1 MAEAKPHGTLKL
13 EMRAKST
20 SQASPENL
28 RTHIVPSRET
38 RLQRRDRTLQIVDR
52 LEELYPDADCS
63 LRFKNP
69 FELLI
74 STILSAQCTD
84 KRVNL
89 VTQDLFKRWPNP
101 QKMAAA
107 SISELENAV
116 KTTGFFRAK
125 AKNIQGCCRKLVE
138 QFKGNIPQTV
148 EELTSLPGVGRKTAN
163 VVLGSAFGLAEGIVV
178 DTHVGRISRRL
189 ALTKAKD
196 AVRAERDL
204 VRDIPRNHWV
214 AISHRLIQ
222 HGRGTCLARK
232 PRCAGCGL
240 EDLCPRVGLP
250 RDLKNSH

>member
-1 MAEAKPHGTLKL
+1 MQRKK
-13 EMRAKST
+13 RA
-20 SQASPENL
+20 
-28 RTHIVPSRET
+28 
-38 RLQRRDRTLQIVDR
+38 LQIVDR

-63 LRFKNP
+63 LRFNNP

-74 STILSAQCTD
+74 ATILSAQCTD

-89 VTQDLFKRWPNP
+89 VTRDLFKQWPNP
-101 QKMAAA
+101 NKMAAA
-107 SISELENAV
+107 SITELENAV

-125 AKNIQGCCRKLVE
+125 AKNIHGCCCKLVD
-138 QFKGNIPQTV
+138 QFDGNVPRTV

-163 VVLGSAFGLAEGIVV
+163 VVMGSAFGLAEGVVV

-196 AVRAERDL
+196 AIRAERDL
-204 VRDIPRNHWV
+204 VREIPRNHWV

-232 PRCAGCGL
+232 PRCEGCGL
-240 EDLCPRVGLP
+240 EDLCPQVGLP
-250 RDLKNSH
+250 RHLKKSQ

>member
-1 MAEAKPHGTLKL
+1 
-13 EMRAKST
+13 
-20 SQASPENL
+20 
-28 RTHIVPSRET
+28 
-38 RLQRRDRTLQIVDR
+38 
-52 LEELYPDADCS
+52 
-63 LRFKNP
+63 
-69 FELLI
+69 
-74 STILSAQCTD
+74 
-84 KRVNL
+84 
-89 VTQDLFKRWPNP
+89 
-101 QKMAAA
+101 MAAA

-138 QFKGNIPQTV
+138 QFEGNIPQTV

-163 VVLGSAFGLAEGIVV
+163 VVLGSAFGLAEGVVV

-196 AVRAERDL
+196 ADL

-250 RDLKNSH
+250 RHLKNSH

>member
-1 MAEAKPHGTLKL
+1 
-13 EMRAKST
+13 MRPKST
-20 SQASPENL
+20 SEASSKNS
-28 RTHIVPSRET
+28 RSHIVPSRES
-38 RLQRRDRTLQIVDR
+38 RLQRRERALKIVDR

-84 KRVNL
+84 KRVNM
-89 VTQDLFKRWPNP
+89 VTPSLFKRWPNP
-101 QKMAAA
+101 HKMAAA
-107 SISELENAV
+107 SIRELENAV
-116 KTTGFFRAK
+116 KTTGFYRAK
-125 AKNIQGCCRKLVE
+125 AKNIHGCCDKLVD
-138 QFKGNIPQTV
+138 QFDGKVPQTV
-148 EELTSLPGVGRKTAN
+148 EELISLPGVGRKTAN
-163 VVLGSAFGLAEGIVV
+163 VVLGSAFGLAEGVVV

-196 AVRAERDL
+196 AIRAERDL
-204 VRDIPRNHWV
+204 IREIPRNHWV

-232 PRCAGCGL
+232 PRCNGCGL

-250 RDLKNSH
+250 RHLKNLQ